1 MPPFNLNN
9 AANMAQFIDLIF
21 LMKDASNNDLMK
33 ELNRQNAEFLTKIIE
48 QNEIIIK
55 QNEKLLSILGDENAK

>member
-9 AANMAQFIDLIF
+9 AANMAQFINLIL

-33 ELNRQNAEFLTKIIE
+33 ELNRQNVEFLTKIIE

-55 QNEKLLSILGDENAK
+55 QNEKLLNILGDENVK

>member
-9 AANMAQFIDLIF
+9 VANMAQFIDLIF

-55 QNEKLLSILGDENAK
+55 QNEKLLNILGDENAK